1 MRRGGTESSPL
12 ANPANNSSNTTN
24 ASHHSHLRRPRL
36 VGSRTETIIP
46 KYKSSSSILAA
57 SSKLLRNKNG
67 SHTSTHSAVGDTDID
82 VKSSSMT
89 NLMKLGR
96 SELSRGFRDIAVP
109 IENPNE
115 FNPNDNSAV
124 DLLTLQAN
132 GNSLRKGS
140 KYDSENDITDSS
152 FDRSGT
158 YSSAYVDAESLLVDV
173 LPSFEMY
180 NSLHRHIPQGNVDPD
195 RHDFPPTYNEQE
207 ESQPSASHI
216 GVTTPFTDPLH
227 ALNTVHYSISSES
240 SPFQDDLNDSDNI
253 NIDKLYSLPKLTTSP
268 IDIDI
273 RITKNIAKPHTPK
286 YEEQSMLKEYTN
298 GDIIHGYCIIRNQS
312 AHKLKYE
319 MFYVTLEG
327 YISFVDRKKGKRT
340 VKRFLRMVDLSASWS
355 YTDIDASSGINF
367 TPGELD
373 KYDGSYIG
381 LTNNRTLEPHTR
393 YKKFFMFKLPQ
404 QLLDMTCKHEHY
416 SHCLLPPS
424 FGIDK
429 FKNHFKYS
437 GIKINNVLGCGH
449 MGIKGSPILT
459 NDLSN
464 DDISINYT
472 IDARIV
478 GKDIKTQKLN
488 LMKEKEFNLRVIPFG
503 FTSTYAT
510 NNNSHSDDLRI
521 QRQVKDVQKL
531 IEERL
536 KALEKIFEKLDNDE
550 PITNAD
556 VHGTDLSGTFDMNT
570 ELNSQ
575 EILQRKLDQLH
586 INNRLDDSNNYDLS
600 RMKNMSPKANTVEV
614 EISYRYKAKHRKS
627 SSVIQSNGSSINSS
641 ASVTPSP
648 KAALKSKQS
657 SPHISNGFFSN
668 LLGVSSSSSIV
679 TTPTVTPKYSQH
691 DGQDNA
697 LVDNIHPIHNSSTS
711 ATLKSFLSSSDHTS
725 ETRKS
730 KDEKHKYKDTIIS
743 ATSPVQRL
751 STPSSVSQPPYIKS
765 PSHSKEN
772 SGLIIL
778 TANIPQQALP
788 YTVPSLLRKS
798 NKFELKNKHD
808 QENWFRLME
817 AVSDIERTPL
827 TEIPIK
833 LTSILSNNSAPHD
846 PPKVTSVSVQLISI
860 TGISDNSI
868 PIKLNSKFLM
878 NKEKCDDIQKLFKS
892 YEDKVTHYRKRFN
905 ANVDKLNE
913 LFNKG
918 RTISTARELF
928 FKDFIST
935 LMASD
940 IESMVNFEMKRVE
953 INDIF
958 KKQVINQNDS
968 ELVWKPKIENSS
980 ESEAVLNV
988 KLDFNQNINVTIIPN
1003 FETCLCCRFYFLRVN
1018 VKFDNNIGSTKIDIP
1033 VNVKKFNIVEK
1044 KA

>member
-1 MRRGGTESSPL
+1 MRRGGTGSSPL
-12 ANPANNSSNTTN
+12 ANSTNNSSNNTTSP
-24 ASHHSHLRRPRL
+24 SHHSHLRRPRL
-36 VGSRTETIIP
+36 VGSRTETSIP
-46 KYKSSSSILAA
+46 QHKASNTLLAA
-57 SSKLLRNKNG
+57 SSKLLRTK
-67 SHTSTHSAVGDTDID
+67 
-82 VKSSSMT
+82 KSSTSHNANHQDNIEVKAASTT
-89 NLMKLGR
+89 NLMKLGK

-109 IENPNE
+109 IEDPNE
-115 FNPNDNSAV
+115 FIPNYNENDT
-124 DLLTLQAN
+124 LTLQSHRS
-132 GNSLRKGS
+132 SLRSNGKP
-140 KYDSENDITDSS
+140 DSNNDITDNSIN
-152 FDRSGT
+152 RSGT
-158 YSSAYVDAESLLVDV
+158 HSSAYVDAESLLVDV

-180 NSLHRHIPQGNVDPD
+180 NALHRHIPQGNVDPD
-195 RHDFPPTYNEQE
+195 RHDFPPTYNEQDNE
-207 ESQPSASHI
+207 PQPNTAHI
-216 GVTTPFTDPLH
+216 GVGTPFTDPLH
-227 ALNTVHYSISSES
+227 ALNTVRYSISSES

-273 RITKNIAKPHTPK
+273 RITKNVAKPHTPK

-298 GDIIHGYCIIRNQS
+298 GDIIHGYCIISNQS
-312 AHKLKYE
+312 PHKLKYE

-327 YISFVDRKKGKRT
+327 YISLVDRKKGKRT

-355 YTDIDASSGINF
+355 YTDIDVSSGINY

-373 KYDGSYIG
+373 HYDGSYIG

-404 QLLDMTCKHEHY
+404 QLLDVTCKHEHY

-488 LMKEKEFNLRVIPFG
+488 LMREKEFNLRVIPFG

-510 NNNSHSDDLRI
+510 NNNNNSDDIRI
-521 QRQVKDVQKL
+521 QRQVKDLQKL

-536 KALEKIFEKLDNDE
+536 KALEKIFNKLENGE
-550 PITNAD
+550 PITNTD
-556 VHGTDLSGTFDMNT
+556 VHGRDLSGTFDMNT

-600 RMKNMSPKANTVEV
+600 RMKNMSPKANTVEA
-614 EISYRYKAKHRKS
+614 EISYRYKGKHRRSSAALKS
-627 SSVIQSNGSSINSS
+627 NNSSTNVS
-641 ASVTPSP
+641 ASVTPSS
-648 KAALKSKQS
+648 KSKSKSKQS

-668 LLGVSSSSSIV
+668 FLGASSSSSSV
-679 TTPTVTPKYSQH
+679 VVTPTTTTATTEGHEDS
-691 DGQDNA
+691 
-697 LVDNIHPIHNSSTS
+697 LVNDIHPVHSG
-711 ATLKSFLSSSDHTS
+711 ATAANLKSFLLHSDHTYDAH
-725 ETRKS
+725 KNKDAS
-730 KDEKHKYKDTIIS
+730 KLE
-743 ATSPVQRL
+743 TSPVPVAVP
-751 STPSSVSQPPYIKS
+751 PSLTAPAQPPYIKS
-765 PSHSKEN
+765 PSHSKES

-778 TANIPQQALP
+778 TSNIPQQALP

-798 NKFELKNKHD
+798 NKFDLKNKHD

-817 AVSDIERTPL
+817 AVSDEERMPL

-846 PPKVTSVSVQLISI
+846 PPRVASVSVQLISI

-878 NKEKCDDIQKLFKS
+878 NKEKCDDIQRLFKS
-892 YEDKVTHYRKRFN
+892 YEDKISYYRSKFN
-905 ANVDKLNE
+905 TNIDKLNE
-913 LFNKG
+913 LFNEG
-918 RTISTARELF
+918 RTIASARELQ
-928 FKDFIST
+928 FKDFISS

-940 IESMVNFEMKRVE
+940 IESMVNFETQRVE

-958 KKQVINQNDS
+958 KKQVINQEDPK
-968 ELVWKPKIENSS
+968 LIWKPKIEGTS
-980 ESEAVLNV
+980 SEAVLNV
-988 KLDFNQNINVTIIPN
+988 KLDFNQNISETILPN
-1003 FETCLCCRFYFLRVN
+1003 FETCLCCRFYCLRVN

-1033 VNVKKFNIVEK
+1033 VNVKKFNVVDK
-1044 KA
+1044 K